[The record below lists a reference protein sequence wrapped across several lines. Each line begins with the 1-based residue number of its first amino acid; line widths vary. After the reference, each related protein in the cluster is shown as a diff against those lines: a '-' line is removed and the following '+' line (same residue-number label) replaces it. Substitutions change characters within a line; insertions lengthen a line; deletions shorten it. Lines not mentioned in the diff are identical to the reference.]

1 MRWLTCLTAIIVV
14 GSVASAADKT
24 PRVVECSPNAL
35 ILRQTGEHVTW
46 DQLQQPGNPFE
57 KLLDRIATNKTKQ
70 YLALLVR
77 PGSRQF
83 FRTARKTAMDR
94 SIDVGYDV
102 DEPIGSPMPKRS
114 RFGFP
119 PEDQA
124 GDKKPV
130 FFECRSNQ
138 VFFIDRDG
146 LEKQVKQSLATLEPG
161 KMAEGPAAFARIVTN
176 EVGNKTY
183 KVLLGYLLNFTVA
196 LEPKLGVMGDGP
208 DQLKLPDCRYRVVL
222 SKFNEQTHFVIFLVR
237 DDSFPVF
244 RKVRGITEKNRFE
257 IYWELL
263 APDELIK
270 FATGGALVPA
280 N

>member
-14 GSVASAADKT
+14 GSMASAADKT

-102 DEPIGSPMPKRS
+102 DEPVRSPKPNS
-114 RFGFP
+114 CRFGFP
-119 PEDQA
+119 SEDHA

-130 FFECRSNQ
+130 YFECRSNQ
-138 VFFIDRDG
+138 VFFVDREG
-146 LEKQVKQSLATLEPG
+146 LETKVEHHLSDMGPG
-161 KMAEGPAAFARIVTN
+161 MHNGPN
-176 EVGNKTY
+176 EFPELLRTMEVSNEYY
-183 KVLLGYLLNFTVA
+183 KLLPNYLLGMVIA
-196 LEPKLGVMGDGP
+196 LEPKLGVIGDGP
-208 DQLKLPDCRYRVVL
+208 DQLKLPDCRYRAVL
-222 SKFNEQTHFVIFLVR
+222 SKFNEYTHFVIFLVR

-244 RKVRGITEKNRFE
+244 RKVRGIAEKNRFE
-257 IYWELL
+257 TYWELL
-263 APDELIK
+263 APNELIK